1 MTLMYLVIDNREPG
15 VSIWSERWS
24 KAFLSEKAAKTY
36 LRILLSTQDE
46 FTSVINTQPPDVN
59 KDPWEQGPFIIKK
72 VWLEMGDYP

>member
-1 MTLMYLVIDNREPG
+1 MTLMFMVIDNREPG

-36 LRILLSTQDE
+36 LTILLTQDE
-46 FTSVINTQPPDVN
+46 FRSVLNPNPPDTN
-59 KDPWEQGPFIIKK
+59 KDIWEQGQFIIKK